1 MGWNIFG
8 GIASDLEKA
17 LGTAYKDT
25 EKGLYYVSRGSGTA
39 GYELGTAL
47 RTGHFIPLNQAYKQS
62 GQATVNIPFLGKVSG
77 RQLAKTSASYG
88 TQALPFV
95 GTFGHLASHPNE
107 NAFQKG
113 SDIAFGIADIVPFG
127 GDIASAFK
135 KPIETGISDI
145 AHILRNG
152 LRGRDVGLPTHI
164 GLPTGL
170 PTHIG
175 LPRYIGLPRH
185 IGLPIHIGLPR
196 VNNFIKSVSKGVK
209 FIAPIDKLPKE
220 IHGIL
225 NDVAKT
231 ARSDLKVLGVA
242 LDEDP
247 AHIIAHDTQGVLH
260 SIAIAK
266 DGTISHFV
274 EDFGGGA
281 KKVGEAVIQGGED
294 LFKTVRNG
302 IDSIVPIT
310 TKIDNFLRSGK
321 LLGGLAGLGI
331 GLSVGGGL
339 STAASTTP
347 TPSIASTTSGI
358 TSSTTTQ
365 SSGYSAGGSGTAVGA
380 EQCDPTCGGN
390 PQLPPCA
397 QCGQMGYSGLG
408 QMNAGNVLQSQ
419 LQTLSQSAPQTAP
432 VSTPSGYVPT
442 TSAVSTALPSSYPT
456 ASPSHSIFSNT
467 TLLIVIAI
475 VVIVII
481 VIAAIRR

>member
-8 GIASDLEKA
+8 GIASDVEKA

-25 EKGLYYVSRGSGTA
+25 KKGLYDLSRGSETV

-47 RTGHFIPLNQAYKQS
+47 RTGHFIPLNKAYKQS

-77 RQLAKTSASYG
+77 EQLAKTSASYG

-127 GDIASAFK
+127 GDVASAFK
-135 KPIETGISDI
+135 KPIETGISDV

-152 LRGRDVGLPTHI
+152 LRGGDV
-164 GLPTGL
+164 
-170 PTHIG
+170 G
-175 LPRYIGLPRH
+175 LPRYIGLPRLPPR
-185 IGLPIHIGLPR
+185 GLFQTPLPILGR
-196 VNNFIKSVSKGVK
+196 VDNFIKSVSKDVK
-209 FIAPIDKLPKE
+209 FIAPIDKLPTE

-231 ARSDLKVLGVA
+231 VRSDLKVVGA
-242 LDEDP
+242 AIDEDP
-247 AHIIAHDTQGVLH
+247 AHIIAHDAQGVLH
-260 SIAIAK
+260 SIGIAK
-266 DGTISHFV
+266 NGTISHFV

-281 KKVGEAVIQGGED
+281 KKVGEAVIQGGQD

-310 TKIDNFLRSGK
+310 TKIDNFLKSGK
-321 LLGGLAGLGI
+321 LLGSLAGLGI
-331 GLSVGGGL
+331 GLSVAGGL

-347 TPSIASTTSGI
+347 TTSTTSGI
-358 TSSTTTQ
+358 TSSTSTQ
-365 SSGYSAGGSGTAVGA
+365 SSGYSVGGLGTAVGGAGGA

-390 PQLPPCA
+390 PELPPCA
-397 QCGQMGYSGLG
+397 QCGPLG

-419 LQTLSQSAPQTAP
+419 LQTLSQSAPQTSQNAP
-432 VSTPSGYVPT
+432 VMPISYPT
-442 TSAVSTALPSSYPT
+442 VSPTVSTAMPSSPGPISYPT
-456 ASPSHSIFSNT
+456 VSPTTSHSIFSNT

-481 VIAAIRR
+481 LIAVMRQ